1 MFSLTCVYEKKA
13 VSLHIEIRKRYN
25 QSKTNKVMKTNEI
38 QSQAEKKSSKVFSIV
53 FIGVWLLSLG
63 GMIILNSII

>member
-1 MFSLTCVYEKKA
+1 
-13 VSLHIEIRKRYN
+13 
-25 QSKTNKVMKTNEI
+25 MKTNEI